1 VSSSS
6 APSVSSEAASADPT
20 RMTGDE
26 RRAGGALALVF
37 ALRMLGL
44 FIVLPVFALE
54 AARLPG
60 GDDPA
65 RVGSAMGLYGLTQ
78 AFLQIPFG
86 IASDRFGRKP
96 TIVAGLLV
104 FAAGSAIAAWAPDL
118 TWLAAGRAV
127 QGAGA
132 ISAAVTAFLA
142 DVTRD
147 SVRTK
152 AMAMVGAS
160 IALMFAL
167 SLVIAPLL
175 AGWVGLP
182 GIFLM
187 TCSLALLGI
196 AVVLW
201 VAPPE
206 PVVHKPS
213 DMQQV
218 RGGLAE
224 VLRHPGLLRLNLGV
238 FVLHAVQ
245 LAMWMALPAMLVQ
258 AGLPKAA
265 HWQVYLPAVAASLLV
280 MGGVLFP
287 MERKG
292 QLRVA
297 FLVSIGLILAV
308 QLAVGGR
315 RDAQPGRWVLLFVF
329 FIGFNTMKPAS
340 PAWVQARTRAGRRSV
355 CTTRC
360 SRWASSWAA
369 RWAAGWPVR
378 TAPAGC
384 LRFVPWLR
392 WCGWWWPGRCRR
404 RPPKVEV
411 LAPFQSFGGDAAWV
425 GGMSS
430 FPASSSRERCTGPP
444 TGGSSGGGAPGAV
457 ASCLVGAGS
466 GVPVPAAAL
475 RAWCSRVG
483 RSIRLDSVP
492 YSGRLIRREIRLA
505 SIAAAIRLSTIGRPS
520 IISMTMMNEVSGACV
535 VAARKPA
542 MPMAIRA
549 GINALALLPATIW
562 ATS

>member
-1 VSSSS
+1 MPDNHAFAPTAVPAVSSTTAS
-6 APSVSSEAASADPT
+6 PVSTDSH
-20 RMTGDE
+20 RMTPDE
-26 RRAGGALALVF
+26 RRASASLALVF

-65 RVGSAMGLYGLTQ
+65 RVGFAMGLYGLTQ

-96 TIVAGLLV
+96 TIVTGLLL

-118 TWLAAGRAV
+118 TWLAIGRAV

-147 SVRTK
+147 TVRTK

-167 SLVIAPLL
+167 SLVIAPML
-175 AGWVGLP
+175 ASWIGLS
-182 GIFLM
+182 GIFLL
-187 TCSLALLGI
+187 TCTLALLGI

-224 VLRHPGLLRLNLGV
+224 VLRHAGLLRLNLGV

-245 LAMWMALPAMLVQ
+245 LAMWMALPALLVS
-258 AGLPKAA
+258 AGLAKAD
-265 HWQVYLPAVAASLLV
+265 HWRVYLPAVAASLLV

-292 QLRVA
+292 KLRAA
-297 FLVSIGLILAV
+297 FLISIGLILAV
-308 QLAVGGR
+308 QLGLWAVAG
-315 RDAQPGRWVLLFVF
+315 AQPGLWTLGGLLFVF
-329 FIGFNTMKPAS
+329 FIGFNMMEAS
-340 PAWVQARTRAGRRSV
+340 QPSLVSKLAPGHARGAALGVYNTLQSVGFFVGGAVGGWLARAHGPQGLFAACAVATLVWLVVAWPMQ
-355 CTTRC
+355 
-360 SRWASSWAA
+360 
-369 RWAAGWPVR
+369 
-378 TAPAGC
+378 APA
-384 LRFVPWLR
+384 PTAST
-392 WCGWWWPGRCRR
+392 RR
-404 RPPKVEV
+404 
-411 LAPFQSFGGDAAWV
+411 
-425 GGMSS
+425 
-430 FPASSSRERCTGPP
+430 
-444 TGGSSGGGAPGAV
+444 
-457 ASCLVGAGS
+457 
-466 GVPVPAAAL
+466 
-475 RAWCSRVG
+475 
-483 RSIRLDSVP
+483 
-492 YSGRLIRREIRLA
+492 
-505 SIAAAIRLSTIGRPS
+505 
-520 IISMTMMNEVSGACV
+520 
-535 VAARKPA
+535 
-542 MPMAIRA
+542 
-549 GINALALLPATIW
+549 
-562 ATS
+562 